1 MGKRKRLGDMLL
13 EAGLIS
19 EFQLTAALND
29 QRKWGVRIGTSLTRL
44 GFVSESKLISYL
56 SEQYGI
62 PGVDL
67 DEVSPEEEALRALAP
82 EMARQHLAL
91 PLSLRKG
98 AGGKTVLRV
107 ALGDP
112 ANLDSLDELKFAT
125 NHPVEAVIASD
136 HAIERAIDKYYFGKE
151 DPADH
156 VASSLVMESADDGQE
171 MVILRGNIE
180 EVIAAG
186 PPPTSRRPSA
196 PSAGRA
202 PGARRGS
209 RPDERA
215 GEEVSGQEAERL
227 AKALARLLIRK
238 NLITREELQEEY
250 RKK

>member
-1 MGKRKRLGDMLL
+1 MGERKRLGEMLL

-67 DEVSPEEEALRALAP
+67 DEVTPEEGALRTLSP

-91 PLSLRKG
+91 PLCLRKG
-98 AGGKTVLRV
+98 SGGKTVLRV
-107 ALGDP
+107 AVGDP
-112 ANLDSLDELKFAT
+112 SNLDSLDELKFAT
-125 NHPVEAVIASD
+125 NHPLEAVIASD
-136 HAIERAIDKYYFGKE
+136 HAIERAIDKYYYGKE

-156 VASSLVMESADDGQE
+156 VASSLSIESGEDEQE

-180 EVIAAG
+180 EVIMQG
-186 PPPTSRRPSA
+186 PSRASHHPSA
-196 PSAGRA
+196 SSAPRA
-202 PGARRGS
+202 PGVRRES
-209 RPDERA
+209 RPDGRA
-215 GEEVSGQEAERL
+215 VGEVSGHEAERL
-227 AKALARLLIRK
+227 AKSLARVLIRK
-238 NLITREELQEEY
+238 KLITREELQEEY